1 MQIQPKISE
10 SGDVKFSRH
19 TFDSHKDS
27 SAAQESHLISGDEF
41 EIMTNSLTY
50 DMDKKSLNMIAKS
63 LANGVI
69 YYYYLEKN
77 SRIMQVIKKFCIALL
92 NKIID
97 LGFSSSDSMSL
108 IRDHLHI
115 YWLPDGKFIYSF
127 SLFNRPKSNIIDHC
141 TFYFVKRQTVLY
153 EAFLENLPTL
163 VDKLKV
169 VFTAFREYEKVDIC
183 LLANITTE

>member
-69 YYYYLEKN
+69 YYYYLEK
-77 SRIMQVIKKFCIALL
+77 
-92 NKIID
+92 
-97 LGFSSSDSMSL
+97 
-108 IRDHLHI
+108 
-115 YWLPDGKFIYSF
+115 
-127 SLFNRPKSNIIDHC
+127 
-141 TFYFVKRQTVLY
+141 
-153 EAFLENLPTL
+153 
-163 VDKLKV
+163 
-169 VFTAFREYEKVDIC
+169 
-183 LLANITTE
+183 